1 MAAHETTS
9 THTIAEGAHSHSP
22 AAEHAAHAAATSE
35 QAKELFTKG
44 ELQQFDADDD
54 MAGGTIGKML
64 ALFFLY
70 TVIVM
75 TVVAWW
81 TAHSVKGP

>member
-1 MAAHETTS
+1 MSAHESGGAVVHTDPQGHSGHTT
-9 THTIAEGAHSHSP
+9 TVANP
-22 AAEHAAHAAATSE
+22 DN
-35 QAKELFTKG
+35 LFTRR
-44 ELQQFDADDD
+44 ELQQFDADDV

-75 TVVAWW
+75 SVVAWW
-81 TAHSVKGP
+81 TAHSIKGP